1 MKLIDKD
8 RDDDEGFIGAVL
20 YGLCGWSNNLI
31 RKAVLPSL
39 LLVNK
44 PGDERVTGINR
55 TKKCFTR
62 FENNEQICILAQG
75 WCHNTQLALIKW
87 LT

>member
-1 MKLIDKD
+1 M
-8 RDDDEGFIGAVL
+8 

-44 PGDERVTGINR
+44 PGDERVTVINR
-55 TKKCFTR
+55 TKKVSLFVGVLPSSKIMSR
-62 FENNEQICILAQG
+62 FAY
-75 WCHNTQLALIKW
+75 
-87 LT
+87 

>member
-1 MKLIDKD
+1 M
-8 RDDDEGFIGAVL
+8 

-44 PGDERVTGINR
+44 PGDERVTVINK
-55 TKKCFTR
+55 TKKISLLLVFYPSKIMSR
-62 FENNEQICILAQG
+62 FAY
-75 WCHNTQLALIKW
+75 
-87 LT
+87 